1 MFQFANP
8 IYLYLLLVIPVVIG
22 AFLFSQWYA
31 DRRERTYGDP
41 DVIHRLVDLRSTVRP
56 IVKLVLFCIA
66 LALCIVML
74 ARPQFGQ
81 ATGTEKR
88 KGIEAIIMLDVSQSM
103 LAQDVQ
109 PNRLERAKLLIST
122 LVDRMRDDKVG
133 LGIFAGEAYPQL
145 PITNDYVS
153 AKLFLDNISTDMVSL
168 QGTNLAAAINLASRS
183 FTQEKGVGKAI
194 IVITDGENHEEGAA
208 EAAEEVVKEGRHVYM
223 LGIGTSD
230 GATIPTAEGP
240 LTDGH
245 GDVVK
250 TALNADMCKEIAK
263 AGKGTYIHVDGSNVA
278 QDKLQ
283 AELSKLQHS
292 DSDFATDGAMNEQFQ
307 AVAILLLLLLI
318 IEMLVFDKQNPFY
331 TRFRFF
337 SKQTK
342 Q

>member
-8 IYLYLLLVIPVVIG
+8 TYLYLLLIIPLVIG
-22 AFLFSQWYA
+22 GFLFSQWYA
-31 DRRERTYGDP
+31 DRRERQYGDP
-41 DVIHRLVDLRSTVRP
+41 QVLHRLVDLRSTVRP

-194 IVITDGENHEEGAA
+194 IIITDGENHEEGAA
-208 EAAEEVVKEGRHVYM
+208 EAAEEAVKEGRHVYM
-223 LGIGTSD
+223 LGIGTAG
-230 GATIPTAEGP
+230 GAVIPTSEGP

-263 AGKGTYIHVDGSNVA
+263 AGKGTYIHVDGSNIA
-278 QDKLQ
+278 QDQLQ
-283 AELSKLQHS
+283 AELAKLQHAE
-292 DSDFATDGAMNEQFQ
+292 SDFDTDGAMNEQFQ
-307 AVAILLLLLLI
+307 AVAILLLLFLI
-318 IEMLVFDKQNPFY
+318 IEMLVCGKQNPFY

-337 SKQTK
+337 NKQTK
-342 Q
+342 

>member
-8 IYLYLLLVIPVVIG
+8 TYLYLLLIIPVVIG
-22 AFLFSQWYA
+22 AFLFSQWLA
-31 DRRERTYGDP
+31 DRRERMYGDP
-41 DVIHRLVDLRSTVRP
+41 EVLHRLVDLRSTVRP

-66 LALCIVML
+66 LALCIFML

-88 KGIEAIIMLDVSQSM
+88 KGIEAVIMLDVSQSM

-122 LVDRMRDDKVG
+122 LVDRMRDDKIG

-153 AKLFLDNISTDMVSL
+153 AKLFLDNISTDMISL

-194 IVITDGENHEEGAA
+194 IVITDGENHEEGAV
-208 EAAEEVVKEGRHVYM
+208 EAAEEAVKEGRHVYM
-223 LGIGTSD
+223 LGIGTAG
-230 GATIPTAEGP
+230 GAVIPTEDGP

-263 AGKGTYIHVDGSNVA
+263 AGKGTYIHVDGSNLA
-278 QDKLQ
+278 QDQLQ
-283 AELSKLQHS
+283 AELSKLQHA

-307 AVAILLLLLLI
+307 AVALLLLLLLI
-318 IEMLVFDKQNPFY
+318 IEMLICDKQNPFY
-331 TRFRFF
+331 SRFRFF
-337 SKQTK
+337 NKQAR
-342 Q
+342 